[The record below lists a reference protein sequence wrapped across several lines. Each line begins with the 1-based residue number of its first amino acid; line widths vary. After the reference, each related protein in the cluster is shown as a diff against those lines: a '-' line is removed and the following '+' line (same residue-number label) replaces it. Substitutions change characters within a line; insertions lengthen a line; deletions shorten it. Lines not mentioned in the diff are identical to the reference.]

1 MNGVY
6 QNMTNAGKKIRTFSL
21 VAPTATELDDRASF
35 IFNKVENNEA
45 ITGVEIGQTYRT
57 YESRVAANGKKF
69 SNTPFFTNSLTLHFD
84 ETIASEEINKIVADI
99 RNQFVGTFG
108 KEKTI

>member
-1 MNGVY
+1 
-6 QNMTNAGKKIRTFSL
+6 MTNAGKKIRTFSL
-21 VAPTATELDDRASF
+21 VASTATGLDERATF

-84 ETIASEEINKIVADI
+84 DAIASEEINEIVAHI
-99 RNQFVGTFG
+99 RDQFVNKFG
-108 KEKTI
+108 REKTI

>member
-1 MNGVY
+1 
-6 QNMTNAGKKIRTFSL
+6 MTNPGKKIRTFSL
-21 VAPTATELDDRASF
+21 VASTATDLDDRASF
-35 IFNKVENNEA
+35 IFNLVENNEA

-57 YESRVAANGKKF
+57 YESRVAPNGKKF

-84 ETIASEEINKIVADI
+84 ETIASEEINDIVADI
-99 RNQFVGTFG
+99 RKQFVEKFG